1 VRKVRHDAKIDVN
14 HGRHQVR
21 EVHHVEKKKITRSPY
36 EERNVRHNRITESS
50 HGGHGWQAEKKK
62 YK

>member
-1 VRKVRHDAKIDVN
+1 VKIDVN

-21 EVHHVEKKKITRSPY
+21 EVHYVEKKKITRSPY